1 MATTSKLLVLF
12 TPGRFFAHVIRCR
25 LHVSWILL
33 AMLLW
38 GLPNHS
44 RAQAFVDITQ
54 VEPFANPA
62 SVCDGG
68 TLTFRLNNLQNLN
81 PGSII
86 TMELSN
92 LPSYPWTTCNTISW
106 STNNITYTPGP
117 YIWNANIANSYIRVQ
132 IPPGAPAGT
141 GYTARAV
148 SSSPNIFGGNNNGF
162 ITITPAYT
170 TIPQVA
176 QTNYGVNEWIG
187 HHYTWTPTVPA
198 GTLINTPALV
208 GAQTFFGPANYFGHT
223 TQNPL
228 SFDNDYQN
236 SGIPGAFFA
245 QTSIPCGN
253 VQYSNVAIRF
263 KRTENFA
270 PGLYTF
276 TIQAD
281 DGIRFSLDGGVTWIL
296 DSFLEQ
302 TYAGSFKTTA
312 TANPQGICLSGPTNL
327 VIEYFQRP
335 GQARVT
341 FSCTQNSPI
350 ASSPLPQTVCSG
362 DNASFSANSTI
373 PSATYQWEESADG
386 GTTWTPLTN
395 TPPYSNVTSPTL
407 TISGATSSINNY
419 LYRCVITGACSTPIP
434 TPSAELFVNPFGN
447 VINVQPSNLSLCA
460 ASSGSFTTVAGDPF
474 SNYQWYVSTDGGLTF
489 QAIVQGGIYGDPGL
503 STLNLSG
510 LTAANNGYQFY
521 CIVGN
526 CGGNLTSNTVTL
538 NFGGIPATILAQP
551 TANIIACANSI
562 SQIIINVQN
571 QTSIQWEYSTNGGV
585 TFSNAVLP
593 EFSGA
598 NTQTLEIN
606 PVNANMDG
614 WMFWVRIVDCNGV
627 IYSQT
632 STLNIQPSPSVQV
645 QPPAQVS
652 VCTGGSLNVSC
663 TGNNT
668 NFYQWQINLGT
679 GFTNLVDG
687 MGVTGSATSN
697 LTVNPVPLG
706 WTNATL
712 RCQLFGNCPPVA
724 FSTEVDVIFDN
735 GASITAQPANQL
747 VCPGGAANFS
757 IAATGTGLSYAWQVS
772 TDGGTTFTALTDG
785 AGISGSST
793 QALSVANI
801 TAAMNGHQ
809 YRCIVSGGCNG
820 NINSN
825 AAVLSINTSTPTF
838 TQQPTPV
845 GACEGQAAGMTVLLF
860 GNPSGV
866 NYQWEIDPGNGVFSP
881 LADTGSFSGTGTNQL
896 AFVVDAS
903 LIGATIRCKATQCS
917 IEVTSL
923 SAPVIVNL
931 KPRVLTQ
938 PNPTVVCIGQ
948 NGLISLSA
956 SGTAL
961 NYQWQMSPGSGIFT
975 DISNT
980 DTVFV
985 GSQLSGIQIV
995 SPDMMYNGYLFRCA
1009 VSGTCS
1015 PTAYS
1020 DVVKLTVSEL
1030 PEIIRQP
1037 TDVTVCEGQSGSL
1050 SLESRGVAS
1059 RYKWYFSS
1067 PENPAFS
1074 STFPSDFDSIRS
1086 DSLIVRRTSFD
1097 YNGVYLY
1104 CEVSGCNKLLISE
1117 KIRLFVEPNI
1127 LGSFI
1132 PSAFTPNN
1140 DELNDTWMVKS
1151 EYIESLQG
1159 EIYDRW
1165 GGKVYSFN
1173 SMDEVWDG
1181 TSSGLP
1187 CPYGVYTFNI
1197 RGTSSCGTFSRKG
1210 SIYLIR

>member
-1 MATTSKLLVLF
+1 MANLSRLLVLI
-12 TPGRFFAHVIRCR
+12 TPGRFHATLSVGKHHALC
-25 LHVSWILL
+25 
-33 AMLLW
+33 MLCAFLFW
-38 GLPNHS
+38 GLPFDS
-44 RAQAFVDITQ
+44 KAQFVDITQ
-54 VEPFANPA
+54 VEPYASVT

-68 TLTFRLNNLQNLN
+68 TLTFRLNNLQGLN

-92 LPSYPWTTCNTISW
+92 LPAYPWTTCNTLSW

-117 YIWNANIANSYIRVQ
+117 YIWNGNISNSYIRVQ

-148 SSSPNIFGGNNNGF
+148 SSSPNISGGNNNGS

-170 TIPQVA
+170 TIPQIP
-176 QTNYGVNEWIG
+176 QTDYGINQWIG
-187 HHYTWTPTVPA
+187 HHYTWTPTVAP
-198 GTLINTPALV
+198 GTLINTTPLIN
-208 GAQTFFGPANYFGHT
+208 AQTFFDPANYFGHT
-223 TQNPL
+223 VQSPL

-236 SGIPGAFFA
+236 NGIPGAFFA

-253 VQYSNVAIRF
+253 VQYNNVAIRF
-263 KRTENFA
+263 KRTENFS
-270 PGLYTF
+270 PGRYTF

-281 DGIRFSLDGGVTWIL
+281 DGIRLSLDGGATWIL

-312 TANPQGICLSGPTNL
+312 TTDPLGICLSGPTNL

-341 FSCTQNSPI
+341 FSCTQNGTI
-350 ASSPLPQTVCSG
+350 ANTPVSQSICENDNSGFDATSS
-362 DNASFSANSTI
+362 D
-373 PSATYQWEESADG
+373 PSATYQWQVSSDG
-386 GTTWTPLTN
+386 GITWNNLIN
-395 TPPYSNVTSPTL
+395 AVPYSNVTGPVLGITNAL
-407 TISGATSSINNY
+407 AAINNT
-419 LYRCVITGACSTPIP
+419 LYRCLVGGVCGIP
-434 TPSAELFVNPFGN
+434 LATPSAELEVNPVN
-447 VINVQPSNLSLCA
+447 SINTQPVSISLCG
-460 ASSGSFTTVAGDPF
+460 ASTGSFTTVANAPN
-474 SNYQWYVSTDGGLTF
+474 SNYQWYVSIDNGVTF
-489 QAIVQGGIYGDPGL
+489 QAVVQGGIYGNPSL
-503 STLNLSG
+503 STLNLNG
-510 LTAANNGYQFY
+510 LTSANNGYQFY
-521 CIVGN
+521 CIVGS

-538 NFGGIPATILAQP
+538 NFGGTPANIITQP
-551 TANIIACANSI
+551 TANIIVCANSI
-562 SQIIINVQN
+562 SQIIVNVQN
-571 QTSIQWEYSTNGGV
+571 QTSIQWEYSTDGGV
-585 TFSNAVLP
+585 NFSNAVLP
-593 EFSGA
+593 VFFGGQ
-598 NTQTLEIN
+598 TQTLEIN
-606 PVNANMDG
+606 PVNANMDA
-614 WMFWVRIVDCNGV
+614 WVFRVKITDCNGV
-627 IYSQT
+627 IYSQI
-632 STLNIQPSPSVQV
+632 STLNIEPSPNVQV

-652 VCTGGSLNVSC
+652 VCTGGGINISC

-679 GFTNLVDG
+679 GFTNLADG
-687 MGVTGSATSN
+687 MGITGSATSN
-697 LTVNPVPLG
+697 LTVNPVPAG

-724 FSTEVDVIFDN
+724 FSVEVNVVFDN
-735 GASITAQPANQL
+735 GSSITSQPVNQL
-747 VCPGGAANFS
+747 VCPGDAANFS
-757 IAATGTGLSYAWQVS
+757 IATIGSGLSYAWQVS
-772 TDGGTTFTALTDG
+772 TNGGTSFTNLTDG
-785 AGISGSST
+785 GDISGSST
-793 QALSVANI
+793 QTLTVGNI
-801 TAAMNGHQ
+801 TTPMNGHQ

-825 AAVLSINTSTPTF
+825 AAVLTINTSSPTF
-838 TQQPTPV
+838 TQQPTGV
-845 GACEGQAAGMTVLLF
+845 AVCEGQAAGMTVLLF
-860 GNPSGV
+860 GNPSGID
-866 NYQWEIDPGNGVFSP
+866 YQWEIDPGTGIFSP

-896 AFVVDAS
+896 AFIVDVS
-903 LIGATIRCKATQCS
+903 LINATIRCKATQCAL
-917 IEVTSL
+917 EVTSL

-938 PNPTVVCIGQ
+938 PNSTVVCIGQ

-961 NYQWQMSPGSGIFT
+961 NYQWQISPGTGIFT
-975 DISNT
+975 NVSAT
-980 DTVFV
+980 DPVFV
-985 GSQLSGIQIV
+985 GSQLSGIQII
-995 SPDMMYNGYLFRCA
+995 SPDMIYNGYLFRCSI
-1009 VSGTCS
+1009 SGTCT

-1059 RYKWYFSS
+1059 RYKWYLSS

-1074 STFPSDFDSIRS
+1074 ATFPSDFDSIRS
-1086 DSLIVRRTSFD
+1086 DSLIVRRSSFD

-1140 DELNDTWMVKS
+1140 DELNDTWMIKS
-1151 EYIESLQG
+1151 EYIQSIKG

-1165 GGKVYSFN
+1165 GGKVYSFT

-1181 TSSGLP
+1181 TSAGLP

-1197 RGTSSCGTFSRKG
+1197 RGTSSCGEFSRKG
-1210 SIYLIR
+1210 SIYLMR